1 MEGQKTSN
9 MIRKFMQWSQRMCN
23 DNDETGSQ
31 SRPDGFTSESRILDI
46 QSAKTAALIQQAERL
61 CTAEKARN
69 NAVLERMGLCSQD
82 VTHPSPQPP
91 RTPKSSSQGRRR
103 LIPLRDVPHLKVE
116 HLKRNHK
123 SPEYLDVEEDD
134 SFWDDVLLGSQI
146 AAQQTTQKADRG
158 SSPTASISV
167 VSSLSSVDTHTPSD
181 LRAIS
186 LMGSP
191 VEVTLLSPTPPPPR
205 VAPITRRRVS
215 RLPVFSSASGQSS
228 KKKVEAIVENLERFQ
243 LGSIPS
249 PRPPAAA
256 RKTTAVEPKMSKME
270 PLAPTPP
277 TVPQNKKRGTRRG
290 TILRPAKA
298 ANGAAPTPPTVPQNK
313 KRGTRRGTIL
323 RPAKA
328 ANGAV
333 KKTTG
338 DRSLQ
343 TGKDKKDD
351 LQPLSNPVESLSLS
365 FRLLSSDD
373 WMKKTEGMKII
384 QALARYNPDI
394 LTPKLHE
401 VCLALIEEVNN
412 LRSVVSCAAMNT
424 LGDMYRHLQKTMD
437 PEAERTGRALL
448 LKLAS
453 TTNAFIHQQV
463 NLALDAMVENC
474 SHGRNV
480 TTLVN
485 TGLSHRCVAVRG
497 SMAQHLHQVAES
509 CGSAHILTAGRCFTE
524 RFLIAVSKMLV
535 DGAPEVRHPGQ
546 MILQKLALHKDF
558 MDTWART
565 IPEKD
570 RRPLDRILK
579 AKK

>member
-1 MEGQKTSN
+1 MFRN
-9 MIRKFMQWSQRMCN
+9 FMKWTQGMSN
-23 DNDETGSQ
+23 DNDQTGSQ
-31 SRPDGFTSESRILDI
+31 SRPDGCLDI
-46 QSAKTAALIQQAERL
+46 QTAKTAALIQHAERL
-61 CTAEKARN
+61 CTLEKARN
-69 NAVLERMGLCSQD
+69 NAVLERMGLCRQD
-82 VTHPSPQPP
+82 VTYPSPQPP
-91 RTPKSSSQGRRR
+91 RTSKSSRPSR
-103 LIPLRDVPHLKVE
+103 LDPLGDAPHLKIG
-116 HLKRNHK
+116 HLKGNHK

-134 SFWDDVLLGSQI
+134 FFWDEVLLCSQI
-146 AAQQTTQKADRG
+146 VAQQAAQKADSD

-167 VSSLSSVDTHTPSD
+167 VSSLSSVDTHTPRD
-181 LRAIS
+181 LRDIS

-205 VAPITRRRVS
+205 VNPITRRRVS
-215 RLPVFSSASGQSS
+215 RLPVFSSASDNQTNELGLQSA
-228 KKKVEAIVENLERFQ
+228 KNKVEAIVENLERFRH
-243 LGSIPS
+243 GSIPS

-256 RKTTAVEPKMSKME
+256 RKITAVEPKTSKME

-290 TILRPAKA
+290 TVLHPAKA
-298 ANGAAPTPPTVPQNK
+298 ANGA
-313 KRGTRRGTIL
+313 GM
-323 RPAKA
+323 
-328 ANGAV
+328 
-333 KKTTG
+333 KTTG
-338 DRSLQ
+338 DHSLQ
-343 TGKDKKDD
+343 PGKAKKDE
-351 LQPLSNPVESLSLS
+351 LQPLSKPAESLSLS

-373 WMKKTEGMKII
+373 WMKKTEGLKII

-412 LRSVVSCAAMNT
+412 LRSVVSCAAINT
-424 LGDMYRHLQKTMD
+424 LGDMYLHLQKTMD
-437 PEAERTGRALL
+437 PEVERTGRTLL

-453 TTNAFIHQQV
+453 TTNAFVHQQV

-497 SMAQHLHQVAES
+497 SMALHLHQVAER
-509 CGSAHILTAGRCFTE
+509 CGSVHILTAGRCFTE
-524 RFLIAVSKMLV
+524 RFLIAVSKMLE

-546 MILQKLALHKDF
+546 MILQELALHKDF
-558 MDTWART
+558 MDTWAKT

-570 RRPLDRILK
+570 RRPLDKILK

>member
-1 MEGQKTSN
+1 

-46 QSAKTAALIQQAERL
+46 QSAKTAGLIQQAERL

-91 RTPKSSSQGRRR
+91 RTPKSSFQGRRR
-103 LIPLRDVPHLKVE
+103 LIPLRESPHLKVE

-146 AAQQTTQKADRG
+146 AAQQAAQKADRG

-215 RLPVFSSASGQSS
+215 RLPVFSSASDNQRNELGLQSA

-277 TVPQNKKRGTRRG
+277 TVPQNK
-290 TILRPAKA
+290 
-298 ANGAAPTPPTVPQNK
+298 Q
-313 KRGTRRGTIL
+313 RGTRRGTIL

>member
-1 MEGQKTSN
+1 MFRN
-9 MIRKFMQWSQRMCN
+9 FMKWTQGMSN
-23 DNDETGSQ
+23 DNDQTGSQ
-31 SRPDGFTSESRILDI
+31 IRPDGCLDI
-46 QSAKTAALIQQAERL
+46 QTAKTAALIQHAERL
-61 CTAEKARN
+61 CTLEKARN
-69 NAVLERMGLCSQD
+69 NAVLERMGLCRQD
-82 VTHPSPQPP
+82 VTYPSPQPP
-91 RTPKSSSQGRRR
+91 RTSKSSRPSR
-103 LIPLRDVPHLKVE
+103 LDPLGDASHLNIE
-116 HLKRNHK
+116 HLKGNHK

-134 SFWDDVLLGSQI
+134 FFWDEVLLCSQI
-146 AAQQTTQKADRG
+146 AAQQAAQKADRD

-181 LRAIS
+181 LRDIS

-205 VAPITRRRVS
+205 VNPITRRRVS
-215 RLPVFSSASGQSS
+215 RLPVFSSAS
-228 KKKVEAIVENLERFQ
+228 
-243 LGSIPS
+243 
-249 PRPPAAA
+249 AAA
-256 RKTTAVEPKMSKME
+256 RKITAVEPKTSKIE
-270 PLAPTPP
+270 PLAPIPP

-290 TILRPAKA
+290 TVLHPAKA
-298 ANGAAPTPPTVPQNK
+298 ANGA
-313 KRGTRRGTIL
+313 GM
-323 RPAKA
+323 
-328 ANGAV
+328 
-333 KKTTG
+333 KTTG

-343 TGKDKKDD
+343 TGKAKKDE
-351 LQPLSNPVESLSLS
+351 LQPLSKPAESLSLS

-373 WMKKTEGMKII
+373 WMKKTEGLKII

-412 LRSVVSCAAMNT
+412 LRSVVSCAAINT
-424 LGDMYRHLQKTMD
+424 LSDMYLHLQKTMD
-437 PEAERTGRALL
+437 PEVERTGRTLL

-453 TTNAFIHQQV
+453 TTNAFVHQQV

-480 TTLVN
+480 TTLVS

-497 SMAQHLHQVAES
+497 SMALHLHQVAER

-524 RFLIAVSKMLV
+524 RFLIAVSKMLE

-546 MILQKLALHKDF
+546 MILQELALHKDF
-558 MDTWART
+558 MDTWAKT

-570 RRPLDRILK
+570 RRPLDKILK

>member
-146 AAQQTTQKADRG
+146 AAQQAAQKADRG

-191 VEVTLLSPTPPPPR
+191 VEVTLLSPTPPPR

-215 RLPVFSSASGQSS
+215 RLPVFSSASDNQRNELGLQSA

-298 ANGAAPTPPTVPQNK
+298 ANGAA
-313 KRGTRRGTIL
+313 
-323 RPAKA
+323 
-328 ANGAV
+328 V

-343 TGKDKKDD
+343 TGKDKNDD